1 MNGET
6 ATDCGCPVRGRL
18 VRSTEA
24 VRLARSACAP
34 ECALGRHR
42 HDEARIV
49 LTFGGEFET
58 RYDDLRL
65 SSGAGDALFRPRFEE
80 HRDFY
85 AARVVCLSV
94 SPTRSDAGW
103 SDLGTAPFI
112 VRHEDLRD
120 LSRDLF
126 VEMNRAD
133 PVSALALDAISAEIA
148 ALLFRRAASG
158 EARTRWLARVRDRL
172 EDEWATPP
180 SLRTL
185 ARDAGR
191 EATYVATAF
200 KRAYRKSIGEYV
212 RERRLC
218 RARALLAN
226 RSIGLAEIAQR
237 CGFVDQSHFT
247 RHFKRRFSLAPGKYR
262 ERDDVEAANVADRTY
277 NR

>member
-1 MNGET
+1 MNLEP

-34 ECALGRHR
+34 ACALGRHR

-58 RYDDLRL
+58 RYDGLRL
-65 SSGAGDALFRPRFEE
+65 SSGTGAALFRPRFEE

-85 AARVVCLSV
+85 AAHVVCVSV
-94 SPTRSDAGW
+94 SPICTDAGW
-103 SDLGTAPFI
+103 SDLGKAPFV
-112 VRHEDLRD
+112 VRDEHLRD
-120 LSRDLF
+120 LGRDLF
-126 VEMNRAD
+126 VEMNRVD
-133 PVSALALDAISAEIA
+133 RVSALALDAISAEIT

-158 EARTRWLARVRDRL
+158 EARTGWLARVRDRL
-172 EDEWATPP
+172 EDEWASPP
-180 SLRTL
+180 SLHTL
-185 ARDAGR
+185 ANDAGR

-200 KRAYRKSIGEYV
+200 KKAYRKSIGEYV
-212 RERRLC
+212 RERRLG

-226 RSIGLAEIAQR
+226 RNIGLAEIAQR

-262 ERDDVEAANVADRTY
+262 ERDDVRAANVADRTC